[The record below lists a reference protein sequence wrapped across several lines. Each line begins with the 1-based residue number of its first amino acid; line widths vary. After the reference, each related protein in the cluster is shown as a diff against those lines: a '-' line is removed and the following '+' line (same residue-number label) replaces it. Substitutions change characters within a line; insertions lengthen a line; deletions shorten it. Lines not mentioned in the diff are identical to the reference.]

1 MSQITILD
9 SKLKNKVEAFQS
21 LDGYE
26 IRETLLAEVI
36 RAELMNLRSGTSH
49 SKTRAEVRGGG
60 RKPWKQKGTG
70 RARHGSTRS
79 PIWVGG
85 GVTFGPRNTRNWHL
99 KINKSSRIAALKSA
113 LTTKLNSDVVFVF
126 EDAFNYGQTKVAIPA
141 LDSIRTAESKT
152 NKQTTIIYTTADKEN
167 VRGFLN
173 TEALMM
179 NIKQLKVNK
188 LLNSRKVIFTPA
200 AKAELEARLS

>member
-9 SKLKNKVEAFQS
+9 SNLKNKVEAFQS
-21 LDGYE
+21 LDSYE

-36 RAELMNLRSGTSH
+36 RAELMNLRSGTAQA
-49 SKTRAEVRGGG
+49 KTRAEVRGGG
-60 RKPWKQKGTG
+60 KKPWKQKGTG

-99 KINKSSRIAALKSA
+99 KINKTSRIAALKSA
-113 LTTKLNSDVVFVF
+113 MKAKLMTDIVFVF
-126 EDAFNYGQTKVAIPA
+126 EDSFNYGQTKTAVPA
-141 LDSIRTAESKT
+141 LDSIRTSESKT
-152 NKQTTIIYTTADKEN
+152 NKQTTIIYTTADKDM

>member
-9 SKLKNKVEAFQS
+9 SNLKSKVEAFQS
-21 LDGYE
+21 LDNYE
-26 IRETLLAEVI
+26 IRTTLLAEVI
-36 RAELMNLRSGTSH
+36 RAELMNLRSGTAQA
-49 SKTRAEVRGGG
+49 KTRAEVRGGG

-99 KINKSSRIAALKSA
+99 KINKTSRIAALKSA
-113 LTTKLNSDVVFVF
+113 FKAKLSDDVVFVF
-126 EDAFNYGQTKVAIPA
+126 EDKYDYPQTKFATVA
-141 LDSIRTAESKT
+141 LDSIRTSESKT
-152 NKQTTIIYTTADKEN
+152 NKQTTIIYTTADKDM

-188 LLNSRKVIFTPA
+188 LLNSRKVILTPA